1 MTSTRQD
8 SSISNKTI
16 HVLHVASGDLWAGA
30 EVMLYTLAKTLH
42 AELNSKVSI
51 VLLNHGILEQ
61 KLRNCGVYVHILD
74 ETHLSSFQI
83 LQQLNKII
91 DELKPDVIHTHRT
104 KENIIGSLAA
114 LYNHRTP
121 SLRTVHGASE
131 HRTPLHKLAK
141 HLIRF
146 LNWLLGRFYQR
157 YIIAV
162 SPDLAKKLEHDY
174 PKTKIKVIE
183 NGVDIDTLKQYIP
196 HKTTKNTNKNS
207 YRIGIAGRLVP
218 VKRVDLFIKSAFY
231 LKQHHP
237 ELNINFHIYGDGP
250 LLDIL
255 KTQVRSQQAENYIHF
270 EGHCE
275 NITQELQTLDA
286 LVMTSD
292 HEGLP
297 MILLEA
303 MCLQLPIIA
312 HATGGIPHLLDQG
325 RCGVL
330 VQNQTAKAFAE
341 AMVKLINQPGQ
352 YQQLAQLAF
361 EHVNQNYSARS
372 TADAYLKVYKELSA
386 RESLSSQMYPN

>member
-1 MTSTRQD
+1 MV
-8 SSISNKTI
+8 SSQQNSIINSKHI
-16 HVLHVASGDLWAGA
+16 HVLHIASGDLWAGA
-30 EVMLYTLAKTLH
+30 EVMLYTLTKTLH
-42 AELNSKVSI
+42 KELKTRVSV
-51 VLLNHGILEQ
+51 VLLNHGVLEQ
-61 KLRNCGVYVHILD
+61 KLRNDGVSVHVLD
-74 ETHLSSFQI
+74 ESHLNSFQI

-91 DELKPDVIHTHRT
+91 DELNPDVIHTHRL
-104 KENIIGSLAA
+104 KENILGSLAA
-114 LYNHRTP
+114 WHNHRMP
-121 SLRTVHGASE
+121 SLRTVHGATE
-131 HRTPLHKLAK
+131 FRPPLYKLAK
-141 HLIRF
+141 RLVLF
-146 LNWLLGRFYQR
+146 LNWLSGRFFQQT
-157 YIIAV
+157 IIAV

-183 NGVDIDTLKQYIP
+183 NGVDINTLKQYIP
-196 HKTTKNTNKNS
+196 HQTTKKPNKNS

-218 VKRVDLFIKSAFY
+218 VKRVDLFIDSAVY
-231 LKQHHP
+231 LKQHYP
-237 ELNINFHIYGDGP
+237 ELSIHFYIYGDGP
-250 LLDIL
+250 LYDKLQ
-255 KTQVRSQQAENYIHF
+255 TQAVSQQAEDYIHF

-275 NITQELQTLDA
+275 DITQQLQTLDA
-286 LVMTSD
+286 LLMTSD

-312 HATGGIPHLLDQG
+312 HAVGGIPHLLDQG

-361 EHVNQNYSARS
+361 ERVNQNYSARS

-386 RESLSSQMYPN
+386 REPATHN

>member
-1 MTSTRQD
+1 MV
-8 SSISNKTI
+8 SSQQNSIINSKHI
-16 HVLHVASGDLWAGA
+16 HVLHIASGDLWAGA
-30 EVMLYTLAKTLH
+30 EVMLYTLTKTLH
-42 AELNSKVSI
+42 KELKTRVSV
-51 VLLNHGILEQ
+51 VLLNHGVLEQ
-61 KLRNCGVYVHILD
+61 KLRNDGVSVHVLD
-74 ETHLSSFQI
+74 ESHLNSFQI

-91 DELKPDVIHTHRT
+91 DELNPDVIHTHRL
-104 KENIIGSLAA
+104 KENILGSIAA
-114 LYNHRTP
+114 WFNHRIP
-121 SLRTVHGASE
+121 SLRTVHGAPE
-131 HRTPLHKLAK
+131 FRPPLYKIAK
-141 HLIRF
+141 RLILF
-146 LNWLLGRFYQR
+146 LNWLSGRFFQQT
-157 YIIAV
+157 IIAV

-183 NGVDIDTLKQYIP
+183 NGVDINTLKQYIP
-196 HKTTKNTNKNS
+196 HQTTKKPNKNS

-218 VKRVDLFIKSAFY
+218 VKRVDLFIDSAVY
-231 LKQHHP
+231 LKQHYP
-237 ELNINFHIYGDGP
+237 ELSIHFYIYGDGP
-250 LLDIL
+250 LYDKLQ
-255 KTQVRSQQAENYIHF
+255 TQAVSQQAEDYIHF

-275 NITQELQTLDA
+275 DITQQLQTLDA
-286 LVMTSD
+286 LLMTSD

-312 HATGGIPHLLDQG
+312 HAVGGIPHLLDQG

-361 EHVNQNYSARS
+361 ERVNQNYSARS

-386 RESLSSQMYPN
+386 REPATHN